1 MWWVPVWPVISGREA
16 FTRGLNMF
24 KNRVYWKKAMPV
36 LVLGTFM
43 MYFYSGLQNDHLN
56 ALTEHYRGLGW
67 SATTITNPVTW
78 GAFLVIPATV
88 LVGAL
93 MIKYGVVRV
102 LVPSTIVLALAC
114 IGLAFSGLN
123 LVVYSICLFLVRLF
137 VLPLQMGAYML
148 CTNWFVN
155 LRGRAL
161 GLITIGCPLF
171 TATGIVGLTMG
182 IGAFGFRATYT
193 MVGLMVLVLALLSAL
208 LLKSS
213 PEDFGL
219 YPDGCDHE
227 IESSSGEIQAL
238 PFREVFSS
246 SGSWLLVISF
256 GLLQFCI
263 VAIMA
268 FYVTRLAAVGT
279 EPKIFLF
286 WLTIA
291 AFLGMPISI
300 VLGVIDDKF
309 GTVIAS
315 LVLCVLF
322 LVAIISLL
330 IMTGNSIPLIVL
342 AALGIAGIT
351 GGTPNLHPSITTYV
365 WGRDKYQAANRW
377 IMAIQ
382 AIMMALALYYMS
394 AILDLTGSLDLAY
407 KIMIGLVGIAAVCLI
422 IIGRKPDFDRGRA
435 SERSYP

>member
-1 MWWVPVWPVISGREA
+1 
-16 FTRGLNMF
+16 MF
-24 KNRVYWKKAMPV
+24 KNRAYWKRATPV
-36 LVLGTFM
+36 LILGIFL

-56 ALTEHYRGLGW
+56 ALTEYYRGLGW
-67 SATTITNPVTW
+67 QATTITNPVTW
-78 GAFLVIPATV
+78 GAFLVIPATI

-93 MIKYGVVRV
+93 MIKYGVVTV
-102 LVPSTIVLALAC
+102 LVPSTIVLGFAC
-114 IGLAFSGLN
+114 IGLAFAGTN
-123 LVVYSICLFLVRLF
+123 LAVYSICLFLVRLF
-137 VLPLQMGAYML
+137 VLPLQMGAFML
-148 CTNWFVN
+148 CTNWFVH

-161 GLITIGCPLF
+161 GFITIGCPLF
-171 TATGIVGLTMG
+171 TATGIIGLTMG
-182 IGAFGFRATYT
+182 IQAFGFTPTYT
-193 MVGLMVLVLALLSAL
+193 LVGLLVLVLALLSAL
-208 LLKSS
+208 FLKSA
-213 PEDFGL
+213 PEECGL
-219 YPDGCDHE
+219 YPDGCGHE
-227 IESSSGEIQAL
+227 IDSSSGEIQSL
-238 PFREVFSS
+238 PFREVFSN

-279 EPKIFLF
+279 EPKIYLS

-291 AFLGMPISI
+291 AFLGMPISM
-300 VLGVIDDKF
+300 VLGIIDDKF

-315 LVLCVLF
+315 LVLCALF

-330 IMTGNSIPLIVL
+330 IMTANSIPLIVL

-394 AILDLTGSLDLAY
+394 AILDRTGSLVLAY
-407 KIMIGLVGIAAVCLI
+407 QIMIVLVAVAGICLI
-422 IIGRKPDFDRGRA
+422 IIGRKPDYDRGRIA
-435 SERSYP
+435 RTLETP

>member
-1 MWWVPVWPVISGREA
+1 
-16 FTRGLNMF
+16 MF
-24 KNRVYWKKAMPV
+24 KNRAYWKKAMPV
-36 LVLGTFM
+36 LILGIFL

-56 ALTEHYRGLGW
+56 ALTQYYRGLGW
-67 SATTITNPVTW
+67 NATTITNPVTW
-78 GAFLVIPATV
+78 AAFLVIPATV

-102 LVPSTIVLALAC
+102 LVPSTVVLGLAC
-114 IGLAFSGLN
+114 VGLAFSGIN
-123 LVVYSICLFLVRLF
+123 LAVYSICLFLVRLF

-161 GLITIGCPLF
+161 GFITIGCPLF
-171 TATGIVGLTMG
+171 TATGIYGLTAG
-182 IGAFGFRATYT
+182 IGAYGFTPTYT
-193 MVGLMVLVLALLSAL
+193 MVGAVVLALAL
-208 LLKSS
+208 LVGLTIKSS
-213 PEDFGL
+213 PEECGL

-227 IESSSGEIQAL
+227 INSSSGEIQSL
-238 PFREVFSS
+238 PFREVFSN

-279 EPKIFLF
+279 EPKIYLL

-291 AFLGMPISI
+291 AFMGMPISI
-300 VLGVIDDKF
+300 VLGIIDDKF

-315 LVLCVLF
+315 LVLCGLF
-322 LVAIISLL
+322 LVAILSLL
-330 IMTGNSIPLIVL
+330 IMTANSIALIVL

-394 AILDLTGSLDLAY
+394 AILDMTGSLDLAY
-407 KIMIGLVGIAAVCLI
+407 KIMIALVGIAFICLI
-422 IIGRKPDFDRGRA
+422 IIGRKPDFDRGKI
-435 SERSYP
+435 SETS

>member
-1 MWWVPVWPVISGREA
+1 
-16 FTRGLNMF
+16 MF
-24 KNRVYWKKAMPV
+24 KNKAYWKRAMPV
-36 LVLGTFM
+36 LILGIFL

-56 ALTEHYRGLGW
+56 ALTEYYRGLGW

-78 GAFLVIPATV
+78 AAFLVIPATV

-102 LVPSTIVLALAC
+102 LVPSTMVLGIAC
-114 IGLAFSGLN
+114 VGLAFSGEN
-123 LVVYSICLFLVRLF
+123 LAMYGISLFMVRLF
-137 VLPLQMGAYML
+137 VLPLQMGAFML

-161 GLITIGCPLF
+161 GFITIGCPLF
-171 TATGIVGLTMG
+171 TATGIFGLTVG
-182 IGAFGFRATYT
+182 IRSVGFTTTYLV
-193 MVGLMVLVLALLSAL
+193 VGGLVLALALLSAVFI
-208 LLKSS
+208 KSA
-213 PEDFGL
+213 PEECGL
-219 YPDGCDHE
+219 YPDGCDNE
-227 IESSSGEIQAL
+227 IETSSGEIQAL
-238 PFREVFSS
+238 PFGEVFSS
-246 SGSWLLVISF
+246 TGSWLLVISF

-268 FYVTRLAAVGT
+268 FYVTRLASVGT
-279 EPKIFLF
+279 EPKVYLL

-300 VLGVIDDKF
+300 ILGIIDDKY

-315 LVLCVLF
+315 LVLCGLF

-330 IMTGNSIPLIVL
+330 VMTANSIAWIVL
-342 AALGIAGIT
+342 AAIGIAGIT

-365 WGRDKYQAANRW
+365 WGRDRYQAANRW

-394 AILDLTGSLDLAY
+394 AILDMTGSLDLAY
-407 KIMIGLVGIAAVCLI
+407 KIMIGLVGIAVICLI
-422 IIGRKPDFDRGRA
+422 IIGRKPDFDRGQI
-435 SERSYP
+435 SETRLS

>member
-1 MWWVPVWPVISGREA
+1 M
-16 FTRGLNMF
+16 L
-24 KNRVYWKKAMPV
+24 KNRSYWKEAMPV
-36 LVLGTFM
+36 LILGIFL

-56 ALTEHYRGLGW
+56 ALTQYYRSLGW
-67 SATTITNPVTW
+67 NAVTITNPVTW
-78 GAFLVIPATV
+78 GAFVVIPATV

-93 MIKYGVVRV
+93 MIKYSVVRV
-102 LVPSTIVLALAC
+102 LVPATVILGLAC
-114 IGLAFSGLN
+114 VGLAFSGTNIVL
-123 LVVYSICLFLVRLF
+123 YSICLFLVRLF

-148 CTNWFVN
+148 CTNWFVQ

-161 GLITIGCPLF
+161 GFITIGCPLF
-171 TATGIVGLTMG
+171 TATGIFGLTVG
-182 IGAFGFRATYT
+182 ISVLGFAATYSI
-193 MVGLMVLVLALLSAL
+193 VGAVVLVLALLVAL
-208 LLKSS
+208 FIKSS
-213 PEDFGL
+213 PEECGL
-219 YPDGCDHE
+219 YPDGCHHE
-227 IESSSGEIQAL
+227 IESSSGEIQTL

-246 SGSWLLVISF
+246 SGSWLLIISF

-279 EPKIFLF
+279 EPKVYLF

-300 VLGVIDDKF
+300 VLGIIDDKY

-315 LVLCVLF
+315 LVLCLLF
-322 LVAIISLL
+322 LVAIVSLL
-330 IMTGNSIPLIVL
+330 VMKANSITLIVL

-382 AIMMALALYYMS
+382 AVMMALALYYMS
-394 AILDLTGSLDLAY
+394 FILDATGSLDLAY
-407 KIMIGLVGIAAVCLI
+407 KIMLALVGVAIICLV
-422 IIGRKPDFDRGRA
+422 IIGRKPDYDRGQICEL
-435 SERSYP
+435 S

>member
-1 MWWVPVWPVISGREA
+1 
-16 FTRGLNMF
+16 MF
-24 KNRVYWKKAMPV
+24 KNRAYWKEAMPV
-36 LVLGTFM
+36 LILGIFL

-56 ALTEHYRGLGW
+56 ALTQYYRSLGW
-67 SATTITNPVTW
+67 NAVTITNPVTW
-78 GAFLVIPATV
+78 GAFVVIPATV

-93 MIKYGVVRV
+93 MIKYSVVRV
-102 LVPSTIVLALAC
+102 LVPATVILGLAC
-114 IGLAFSGLN
+114 VGLAFSGTNIVL
-123 LVVYSICLFLVRLF
+123 YSICLFLVRLF

-148 CTNWFVN
+148 CTNWFVQ

-161 GLITIGCPLF
+161 GFITIGCPLF
-171 TATGIVGLTMG
+171 TATGIFGLTVG
-182 IGAFGFRATYT
+182 ISVLGFAATYSI
-193 MVGLMVLVLALLSAL
+193 VGAVVLVLALLVAL
-208 LLKSS
+208 FIKSS
-213 PEDFGL
+213 PEECGL
-219 YPDGCDHE
+219 YPDGCHHE
-227 IESSSGEIQAL
+227 IESSSGEIQTL

-246 SGSWLLVISF
+246 SGSWLLIISF

-279 EPKIFLF
+279 EPKVYLF

-300 VLGVIDDKF
+300 VLGIIDDKY

-315 LVLCVLF
+315 LVLCLLF

-330 IMTGNSIPLIVL
+330 VMKANSITLIVL

-382 AIMMALALYYMS
+382 AVMMALALYYMS
-394 AILDLTGSLDLAY
+394 FILDATGSLDLAY
-407 KIMIGLVGIAAVCLI
+407 KIMLALVGIAIICLV
-422 IIGRKPDFDRGRA
+422 IIGRKPDYDRGQICEL
-435 SERSYP
+435 S

>member
-1 MWWVPVWPVISGREA
+1 
-16 FTRGLNMF
+16 MF
-24 KNRVYWKKAMPV
+24 KNRAYWKEAMPV
-36 LVLGTFM
+36 LILGIFL

-56 ALTEHYRGLGW
+56 ALTQYYRSLGW
-67 SATTITNPVTW
+67 NAVTITNPVTW
-78 GAFLVIPATV
+78 GAFVVIPATV

-93 MIKYGVVRV
+93 MIKYSVVRV
-102 LVPSTIVLALAC
+102 LVPATVILGLAC
-114 IGLAFSGLN
+114 VGLAFSGTNIVL
-123 LVVYSICLFLVRLF
+123 YSICLFLVRLF

-148 CTNWFVN
+148 CTNWFVQ

-161 GLITIGCPLF
+161 GFITIGCPLF
-171 TATGIVGLTMG
+171 TATGIFGLTVG
-182 IGAFGFRATYT
+182 ISVLGFAATYSI
-193 MVGLMVLVLALLSAL
+193 VGAVVLVLALLVAL
-208 LLKSS
+208 FIKSS
-213 PEDFGL
+213 PEECGL
-219 YPDGCDHE
+219 YPDGCHHE
-227 IESSSGEIQAL
+227 IESSSGEIQTL

-246 SGSWLLVISF
+246 SGSWLLIISF

-279 EPKIFLF
+279 EPKVYLF

-300 VLGVIDDKF
+300 VLGIIDDKY

-315 LVLCVLF
+315 LVLCLLF

-330 IMTGNSIPLIVL
+330 VMKANSITLIVL

-382 AIMMALALYYMS
+382 AVMMALALYYMS
-394 AILDLTGSLDLAY
+394 FILDATGSLDLAY
-407 KIMIGLVGIAAVCLI
+407 KIMLALVGVAIICLV
-422 IIGRKPDFDRGRA
+422 IIGRKPDYDRGQICEL
-435 SERSYP
+435 S

>member
-1 MWWVPVWPVISGREA
+1 MSTQR
-16 FTRGLNMF
+16 T
-24 KNRVYWKKAMPV
+24 YWKRAVPV
-36 LVLGTFM
+36 LVLGVFM

-56 ALTEHYRGLGW
+56 ALTEYYRGLGW

-78 GAFLVIPATV
+78 AAFLVIPATV
-88 LVGAL
+88 LVGAM

-102 LVPSTIVLALAC
+102 VVPSAMVLALAC
-114 IGLAFSGLN
+114 AGLAFSGLN
-123 LVVYSICLFLVRLF
+123 LVVYSISLFLVRLF
-137 VLPLQMGAYML
+137 VLPLQMGAFML

-171 TATGIVGLTMG
+171 TATGIFGLTVG
-182 IGAFGFRATYT
+182 IHTIGFTTTYT
-193 MVGLMVLVLALLSAL
+193 VVGAVVLVLALLSAL
-208 LLKSS
+208 FLKST
-213 PEDFGL
+213 PEECGL
-219 YPDGCDHE
+219 YPDGADHE
-227 IESSSGEIQAL
+227 INSSEGEIQAL
-238 PFREVFSS
+238 PFREVFCNT
-246 SGSWLLVISF
+246 GSWLLVISF

-268 FYVTRLAAVGT
+268 FYVPRLAAVGT

-286 WLTIA
+286 WLTVA
-291 AFLGMPISI
+291 AFMGMPISI

-309 GTVIAS
+309 GTVVAS
-315 LVLCVLF
+315 LVLCALF

-330 IMTGNSIPLIVL
+330 IMTANSIPLIVL

-365 WGRDKYQAANRW
+365 WGRDRYQAANRW

-382 AIMMALALYYMS
+382 AIMMAFALYYMS
-394 AILDLTGSLDLAY
+394 AILDITGSLDLAY
-407 KIMIGLVGIAAVCLI
+407 KIMIGLVAIAAVCLI
-422 IIGRKPDFDRGRA
+422 IIGRQPDFDRGRISQTLGVA
-435 SERSYP
+435 EKVNPNVA

>member
-1 MWWVPVWPVISGREA
+1 MKGWD
-16 FTRGLNMF
+16 MF
-24 KNRVYWKKAMPV
+24 KNREYWKKAMPV
-36 LVLGTFM
+36 LILGIFL

-56 ALTEHYRGLGW
+56 ALTEYYRGLGW
-67 SATTITNPVTW
+67 NATTITNPVTW
-78 GAFLVIPATV
+78 AAFLVIPATV

-114 IGLAFSGLN
+114 IGLAFSGVN
-123 LVVYSICLFLVRLF
+123 LAAYSICLFLVRLF

-148 CTNWFVN
+148 CTNWFVS

-161 GLITIGCPLF
+161 GFITIGCPLF
-171 TATGIVGLTMG
+171 TATGIIGLTMG
-182 IGAFGFRATYT
+182 IGAFGFKATYT
-193 MVGLMVLVLALLSAL
+193 MVGLLVLVLAFLSAL
-208 LLKSS
+208 FLRSA
-213 PEDFGL
+213 PEQCGL
-219 YPDGCDHE
+219 YPDGCEHE
-227 IESSSGEIQAL
+227 IESSSGEIQSL
-238 PFREVFSS
+238 PFGEVFSS
-246 SGSWLLVISF
+246 AGSWLLVISF

-268 FYVTRLAAVGT
+268 FYVPRLAAVGT
-279 EPKIFLF
+279 EPKIYLF
-286 WLTIA
+286 WLTVA

-300 VLGVIDDKF
+300 VLGIIDDKF

-322 LVAIISLL
+322 LVAIVSLL
-330 IMTGNSIPLIVL
+330 VMEANSIPLIVV
-342 AALGIAGIT
+342 AAVGIAGIT

-394 AILDLTGSLDLAY
+394 AILDMTGSLDLAY
-407 KIMIGLVGIAAVCLI
+407 KIMIGLVAIAVVCLI

-435 SERSYP
+435 LETS

>member
-1 MWWVPVWPVISGREA
+1 
-16 FTRGLNMF
+16 MF
-24 KNRVYWKKAMPV
+24 KNRAYWKEAMPV
-36 LVLGTFM
+36 LILGIFL

-56 ALTEHYRGLGW
+56 ALTQYYRSLGW
-67 SATTITNPVTW
+67 NAVTITNPVTW
-78 GAFLVIPATV
+78 GAFVVIPATV

-93 MIKYGVVRV
+93 MIKYSVVRV
-102 LVPSTIVLALAC
+102 LVPATVILGLAC
-114 IGLAFSGLN
+114 VGLAFSGTNIVL
-123 LVVYSICLFLVRLF
+123 YSICLFLVRLF

-148 CTNWFVN
+148 CTNWFVQ

-161 GLITIGCPLF
+161 GFITIGCPLF
-171 TATGIVGLTMG
+171 TATGIFGLTVG
-182 IGAFGFRATYT
+182 ISVLGFAATYSI
-193 MVGLMVLVLALLSAL
+193 VGAVVLVLALLVAL
-208 LLKSS
+208 FIKSS
-213 PEDFGL
+213 PEECGL
-219 YPDGCDHE
+219 YPDGCHHE
-227 IESSSGEIQAL
+227 IESSSGEIQTL

-246 SGSWLLVISF
+246 SGSWLLIISF

-279 EPKIFLF
+279 EPKVYLF

-300 VLGVIDDKF
+300 VLGIIDDKY

-315 LVLCVLF
+315 LVLCLLF
-322 LVAIISLL
+322 LVAIVSLL
-330 IMTGNSIPLIVL
+330 VMKANSITLIVL

-382 AIMMALALYYMS
+382 AVMMALALYYMS
-394 AILDLTGSLDLAY
+394 FILDATGSLDLAY
-407 KIMIGLVGIAAVCLI
+407 KIMLALVGVAIICLV
-422 IIGRKPDFDRGRA
+422 IIGRKPDYDRGQICEL
-435 SERSYP
+435 S

>member
-1 MWWVPVWPVISGREA
+1 
-16 FTRGLNMF
+16 MF
-24 KNRVYWKKAMPV
+24 KNRAYWKEAMPV
-36 LVLGTFM
+36 LILGIFL

-56 ALTEHYRGLGW
+56 ALTQYYRSLGW
-67 SATTITNPVTW
+67 NAVTITNPVTW
-78 GAFLVIPATV
+78 GAFVVIPATV

-93 MIKYGVVRV
+93 MIKYSVVRV
-102 LVPSTIVLALAC
+102 LVPATVILGLAC
-114 IGLAFSGLN
+114 VGLAFSGTNIVL
-123 LVVYSICLFLVRLF
+123 YSICLFLVRLF

-148 CTNWFVN
+148 CTNWFVQ

-161 GLITIGCPLF
+161 GFITIGCPLF
-171 TATGIVGLTMG
+171 TATGIFGLTVG
-182 IGAFGFRATYT
+182 ISVLGFAATYSI
-193 MVGLMVLVLALLSAL
+193 VGAVVLVLALLVAL
-208 LLKSS
+208 FIKSS
-213 PEDFGL
+213 PEECGL
-219 YPDGCDHE
+219 YPDGCHHE
-227 IESSSGEIQAL
+227 IESSSGEIQTL

-246 SGSWLLVISF
+246 SGSWLLIISF

-279 EPKIFLF
+279 EPKVYLF

-300 VLGVIDDKF
+300 VLGIIDDKY

-315 LVLCVLF
+315 LVLCLLF
-322 LVAIISLL
+322 LVAIVSLL
-330 IMTGNSIPLIVL
+330 VMKANSITLIVL

-382 AIMMALALYYMS
+382 AVMMALALYYMS
-394 AILDLTGSLDLAY
+394 FILDATGSLDLAY
-407 KIMIGLVGIAAVCLI
+407 KIMLALVGIAIICLV
-422 IIGRKPDFDRGRA
+422 IIGRKPDYDRGQICEL
-435 SERSYP
+435 S

>member
-1 MWWVPVWPVISGREA
+1 
-16 FTRGLNMF
+16 MF
-24 KNRVYWKKAMPV
+24 KNREYWTKAMPI
-36 LVLGTFM
+36 LILGIFL

-56 ALTEHYRGLGW
+56 ALTEYYRGLGW
-67 SATTITNPVTW
+67 NATTITNPVTW
-78 GAFLVIPATV
+78 AAFLVIPATV

-102 LVPSTIVLALAC
+102 LVPSTVVLGLSC
-114 IGLAFSGLN
+114 VGLAFSGIN
-123 LVVYSICLFLVRLF
+123 LTAYSICLFLVRLF

-148 CTNWFVN
+148 CTNWFIS

-182 IGAFGFRATYT
+182 IGVFGFKVTYS
-193 MVGLMVLVLALLSAL
+193 MVGLIVLVLALLSAL
-208 LLKSS
+208 FLKST
-213 PEDFGL
+213 PEECGL
-219 YPDGCDHE
+219 YPDGSDHGLD
-227 IESSSGEIQAL
+227 SSSGEIQSV
-238 PFREVFSS
+238 PFKEVFSR

-279 EPKIFLF
+279 EPKIYLL

-315 LVLCVLF
+315 LVLCALF
-322 LVAIISLL
+322 LVAIVSLL
-330 IMTGNSIPLIVL
+330 IMTANNIPLIVL

-365 WGRDKYQAANRW
+365 WGRDRYQAANRW

-394 AILDLTGSLDLAY
+394 FILDMTGSLDLAY
-407 KIMIGLVGIAAVCLI
+407 KIMIGLVVIAVICLI
-422 IIGRKPDFDRGRA
+422 IIGRKPDFDRGQIDAA
-435 SERSYP
+435 S